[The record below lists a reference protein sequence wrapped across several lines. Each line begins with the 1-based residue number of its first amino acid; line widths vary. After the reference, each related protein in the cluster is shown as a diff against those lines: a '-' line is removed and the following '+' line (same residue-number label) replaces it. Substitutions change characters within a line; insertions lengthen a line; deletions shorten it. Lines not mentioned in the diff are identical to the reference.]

1 MLQRA
6 VNFCKGH
13 VRLRV
18 ESGFP
23 ERVLNVCAA
32 RQIAFWDLK
41 WETPLSFSFT
51 MTRADLR
58 RLRKAAERLS
68 CDIQVVDQAGVP
80 FLLRR
85 FRRRYALVA
94 GLVLCA
100 LALLVGSFFIWDF
113 QVEGN
118 ERVREEAIL
127 RALERR
133 GVGLGTFGFSIDS
146 EQLRNEI
153 LLDLPELSYIA
164 VNVRG
169 CRAQVQVR
177 ERKEP
182 PEIVDKRRPGN
193 TVARRDGLITDI
205 RPFDGEKLVLPGT
218 TVREGQ
224 LLISG
229 VTDDDQAGTRF
240 LRGMGEVYAR
250 TWYDLCCRVPRTV
263 RQKRYTG
270 EERTRFALCWGG
282 RRWDLYLGAPLPE
295 GCDKTVERRR
305 LTLPGGYVL
314 PLTLVTETLRF
325 YEEAEAPRSQEQAE
339 ALAAAALE
347 GYLGTLVEGEVESR
361 RLATVP
367 LDGSYLT
374 ALQAECQEQIGT
386 FLPFGLA

>member
-6 VNFCKGH
+6 VNFWKGH

-23 ERVLNVCAA
+23 ERVLNICAA
-32 RQIAFWDLK
+32 RQIAFWDLE
-41 WETPLSFSFT
+41 WESPLSFFFT

-58 RLRKAAERLS
+58 RLRRAAERLG
-68 CDIQVVDQAGVP
+68 CDVRVVEQAGMP

-85 FRRRYALVA
+85 FRRRYVLVA
-94 GLVLCA
+94 GLALCA
-100 LALLVGSFFIWDF
+100 LTLFVGSFFIWDF

-118 ERVREEAIL
+118 QRVREEAIL
-127 RALERR
+127 RALERQ

-146 EQLRNEI
+146 EQLRNDI

-177 ERKEP
+177 ERIP
-182 PEIVDKRRPGN
+182 APEIVDKRRSGN

-205 RPFDGEKLVLPGT
+205 RPLDGEKLVLPGA
-218 TVREGQ
+218 TVQEGQ

-229 VTDDDQAGTRF
+229 VTDDVQAGTRF
-240 LRGMGEVYAR
+240 LRGMGEVTAR
-250 TWYDLCCRVPRTV
+250 TWYDLRCRVPQTV
-263 RQKRYTG
+263 RRKEYTG
-270 EERTRFALCWGG
+270 EARSRFALCWGG
-282 RRWDLYLGAPLPE
+282 RRWNLYWGAPLPE
-295 GCDKTVERRR
+295 GCDKAVERRR

-325 YEEAEAPRSQEQAE
+325 YEETEIPRSQEQAE
-339 ALAAAALE
+339 ALASAALE
-347 GYLGTLVEGEVESR
+347 GYLASLVEGEVESR

-367 LDGSYLT
+367 LDGGYLT
-374 ALQAECQEQIGT
+374 ALQAECREQIGV
-386 FLPFGLA
+386 FVPLERE